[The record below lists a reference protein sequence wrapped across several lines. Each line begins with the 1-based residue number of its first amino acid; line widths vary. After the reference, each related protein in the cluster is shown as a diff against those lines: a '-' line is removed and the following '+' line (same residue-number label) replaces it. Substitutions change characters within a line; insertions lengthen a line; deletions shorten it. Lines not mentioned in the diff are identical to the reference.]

1 MPRLNDNKDM
11 ELIYEFAKK
20 VYAKEI
26 CANDACDRIQG
37 NVPFSKSSL
46 KMYFTIFSS
55 MMRGKCYKMGTSE
68 SFTKFLIESIYK
80 DYGEQAAYRALSSAK
95 QNADYRISCGNEQPG
110 IEKACR
116 EIIKEHNFS
125 INYEDL
131 TSTAIWDSN
140 PSKSTIEKN
149 ANKEIEITITYGC
162 IHFSAKGDP
171 EKVISQMKTFPS
183 RIVEESSILM
193 ESISQVDDENPSN
206 TDQKDETNIANKI
219 KENYPEI
226 EKLKTKK
233 DFKAKMIPLM
243 FFAYKCGFKEAF
255 TIREVQDL
263 MLEILGEKSDKKTIE
278 GVFKK
283 KSDWFE
289 QISSN
294 PRKYKLLGIAED
306 YVRNVLDM

>member
-1 MPRLNDNKDM
+1 MPRLNDKDDM

-37 NVPFSKSSL
+37 KVPFSKSSL

-55 MMRGKCYKMGTSE
+55 MMKGKCYKMGTSE
-68 SFTKFLIESIYK
+68 TFTKFLIESIYNEF
-80 DYGEQAAYRALSSAK
+80 GEQAAYRALSSAK

-116 EIIKEHNFS
+116 EIIKDHNFC
-125 INYEDL
+125 IKYEDL
-131 TSTAIWDSN
+131 TSTDFIDSN
-140 PSKSTIEKN
+140 PSISVIEKTSDE
-149 ANKEIEITITYGC
+149 EIEISITYGC
-162 IHFSAKGDP
+162 IHFSAKGNL
-171 EKVISQMKTFPS
+171 EKVISQMRAFPS
-183 RIVEESSILM
+183 CIVEEAAILT
-193 ESISQVDDENPSN
+193 ESIAKVENENPAN
-206 TDQKDETNIANKI
+206 TDEINIANII
-219 KENYPEI
+219 KEKYPET

-243 FFAYKCGFKEAF
+243 FFASKCGFKEYF
-255 TIREVQDL
+255 TIRDVQEL
-263 MLEILGEKSDKKTIE
+263 MFEILGEKCDKKTIE

-306 YVRNVLDM
+306 YVKNVLEM